1 MGRQLE
7 MEGFIVRK
15 VRTTKVFFA
24 HQFLRV
30 IFYSF
35 LFIKC
40 IISIALSDTLMVIS
54 GSTTDFWLITFPAL
68 IICQILG
75 KGSLLFFRGGGAYV
89 NLRGRRA
96 GAKFVFRIVS
106 KILVPSGYLAKF
118 LRELGVD
125 AKILGDILPLSD
137 FLAFPR
143 GKPKDALFMVSR
155 RLEDTTYGISTII
168 RGFVNIK
175 KVVPKSR
182 LIILGNGPD
191 KEKLRRLSADLG
203 FGEKEVSFIG
213 EVGGEEVARYI
224 QEADI
229 MLNASTIDNFPN
241 AILEAMA
248 GGLPIVS
255 TIVGG
260 IPWILEEGNNCLAFD
275 VGDDVGMAKQA
286 VRLLRDRVLY
296 SGISRRNIARVQKLV
311 WPLGIPGW
319 TRKVFGR

>member
-1 MGRQLE
+1 
-7 MEGFIVRK
+7 
-15 VRTTKVFFA
+15 
-24 HQFLRV
+24 
-30 IFYSF
+30 
-35 LFIKC
+35 
-40 IISIALSDTLMVIS
+40 
-54 GSTTDFWLITFPAL
+54 
-68 IICQILG
+68 
-75 KGSLLFFRGGGAYV
+75 V

-96 GAKFVFRIVS
+96 SAKFVFRIAS
-106 KILVPSGYLAKF
+106 KVLVPSGYLAKF

-182 LIILGNGPD
+182 LLILGNGPD

-213 EVGGEEVARYI
+213 DVGREEVARYI

-319 TRKVFGR
+319 TRKVLGR